1 MGDEGT
7 RTDGTTARNGYVD
20 LLRAAAIVL
29 VVLGH
34 WLITA
39 LVREPD
45 GTLRAPELM
54 ATVPWT
60 QWLTLGF
67 QIMPLFFLAGG
78 YAAAGSWSRTLAGG
92 GTAAG
97 WIRGR
102 AIRLLLPTTAY
113 LVPALG
119 GLAVAAALGADP
131 ALLGM
136 IGWALAMQFWFLPVY
151 LAISALT
158 PWLYALHRRW
168 GLGSV
173 AALAAAALILDL
185 AVLAADADWADRAG
199 LLNYL
204 LVWAVAY
211 QLGFAWRDGGAAAR
225 PGFGAALAVGGAA
238 GYAALVGFGPFPVS
252 LVLVSGEE
260 ISNTDPPSAAML
272 SWLLAQCGLC
282 LLLAPYAERLLR
294 AGRGARPVEPLG
306 RAAMSLYLWH
316 MVPVLAAG
324 AAFYLTDLAPEPE
337 VGSPAWWAWRPAWGL
352 VLALLLAAL
361 LAALRPVDRL
371 LLRAG
376 RRAGPNAPVRGV
388 VRTAAL
394 LLGLAAACWSLA
406 HWAAEG
412 LARPGTVAPSLLLA
426 FAAGTLLVGGAAAGG
441 QGRATAPRVP
451 GAVPSVERAGEGVTG
466 PAG

>member
-7 RTDGTTARNGYVD
+7 RTDGGTVRNRYVD

-54 ATVPWT
+54 VTVPWT

-67 QIMPLFFLAGG
+67 QIMPVFFLAGG
-78 YAAAGSWSRTLAGG
+78 YAAAGSWRRTLVEG

-97 WIRGR
+97 WVRGR
-102 AIRLLLPTTAY
+102 AIRLLLPTAAY
-113 LVPALG
+113 LVAALG

-151 LAISALT
+151 LTISALT

-173 AALAAAALILDL
+173 AALAAAALALDL

-211 QLGFAWRDGGAAAR
+211 QLGFAWRDGGTAAR
-225 PGFGAALAVGGAA
+225 PRFGAALAVGGAV

-272 SWLLAQCGLC
+272 AWLLAQCGLC
-282 LLLAPYAERLLR
+282 LLLAPHAERLLR
-294 AGRGARPVEPLG
+294 TGRGTPGTRLIEPLG
-306 RAAMSLYLWH
+306 RAGMSLYLWH

-324 AAFYLTDLAPEPE
+324 GAFYLTDLAPEPE
-337 VGSPAWWAWRPAWGL
+337 VGSLAWWAWRPAWVL

-371 LLRAG
+371 LLRTG
-376 RRAGPNAPVRGV
+376 RRIEPNAPIGGAVRIS
-388 VRTAAL
+388 AL
-394 LLGLAAACWSLA
+394 LLGLAATCWSLA

-412 LARPGTVAPSLLLA
+412 LARLGTVDLPLLLA
-426 FAAGTLLVGGAAAGG
+426 FAVGTLLVGGAAVWRSAAS
-441 QGRATAPRVP
+441 GRPAPVPVTAR
-451 GAVPSVERAGEGVTG
+451 EGEQV
-466 PAG
+466 